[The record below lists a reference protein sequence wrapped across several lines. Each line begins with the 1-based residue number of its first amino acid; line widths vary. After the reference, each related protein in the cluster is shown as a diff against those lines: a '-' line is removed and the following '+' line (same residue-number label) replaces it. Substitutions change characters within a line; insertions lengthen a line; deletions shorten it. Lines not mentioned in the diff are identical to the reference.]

1 MQVGVK
7 KGCNIQKNLNLG
19 NCEIDWYC
27 QKEQEE
33 KNSLAKNTIKALC
46 KLVVRWKR
54 RYSASNANI
63 EVLLNLT

>member
-1 MQVGVK
+1 MHVRVK

-54 RYSASNANI
+54 HYSASNANI

>member
-1 MQVGVK
+1 MGVK
-7 KGCNIQKNLNLG
+7 EGCNIQKNLNLG

-33 KNSLAKNTIKALC
+33 KNSLATNTIKALC

-54 RYSASNANI
+54 SYSASNANI

>member
-1 MQVGVK
+1 M
-7 KGCNIQKNLNLG
+7 NLG

-63 EVLLNLT
+63 EVFLNLT

>member
-63 EVLLNLT
+63 EVFLNLT

>member
-33 KNSLAKNTIKALC
+33 KNSPAKNTIKALC

>member
-1 MQVGVK
+1 MQVGLK
-7 KGCNIQKNLNLG
+7 KGSNIQKNLNLG

-63 EVLLNLT
+63 EVFLNLT

>member
-1 MQVGVK
+1 MQVRVK
-7 KGCNIQKNLNLG
+7 KGCNMQKKLNLG

-54 RYSASNANI
+54 RYSASNATI
-63 EVLLNLT
+63 EILLNLT

>member
-1 MQVGVK
+1 MGVK

-33 KNSLAKNTIKALC
+33 KNSLAKNTIKALY

>member
-7 KGCNIQKNLNLG
+7 KGSNIQKTLNLG

-46 KLVVRWKR
+46 KLVTLF
-54 RYSASNANI
+54 S
-63 EVLLNLT
+63 L

>member
-33 KNSLAKNTIKALC
+33 KNSLAKNTIKALY

-54 RYSASNANI
+54 RYSASNTNI

>member
-54 RYSASNANI
+54 CYSASNANI
-63 EVLLNLT
+63 EVFLNLT

>member
-1 MQVGVK
+1 MQVRVK

-33 KNSLAKNTIKALC
+33 KNSLATNTIKALC

-54 RYSASNANI
+54 SYSASNANI

>member
-1 MQVGVK
+1 MQVRVK

-19 NCEIDWYC
+19 NGEIDWYC

-33 KNSLAKNTIKALC
+33 KNSLATNTIKALC

-54 RYSASNANI
+54 SYSASNANI